1 MILTGVLMASCALEN
16 VVVSKTGVLV
26 QVMCV
31 THQEETLSVK
41 THQHC
46 AGTAV
51 TGGSTTSHVTS
62 MVMKYLMMDWWW
74 VLVSDVLETFNIAVG
89 HGTDGMMLTLTSTR
103 PVWTSQTRCSPS
115 TQPVASSTNS
125 SCRPTDHSGAPV
137 TMIDLQGNTVTIL
150 MVGLLNKTKTR
161 SLTHMVVSNPASPP
175 MMVQTVWLANIQT
188 SSTAILQV
196 SSNFTFIEK

>member
-1 MILTGVLMASCALEN
+1 MDLDQDQDLSLTIIGANLVRTRA
-16 VVVSKTGVLV
+16 GVLV
-26 QVMCV
+26 EVMCV
-31 THQEETLSVK
+31 RHQEETLSVK

-51 TGGSTTSHVTS
+51 TGGSTTSHVTG
-62 MVMKYLMMDWWW
+62 MDLMDCML
-74 VLVSDVLETFNIAVG
+74 LVSDVLETFNIAVG
-89 HGTDGMMLTLTSTR
+89 HGTDGIVLTLTPTR

-150 MVGLLNKTKTR
+150 MVGLLDKT
-161 SLTHMVVSNPASPP
+161 
-175 MMVQTVWLANIQT
+175 
-188 SSTAILQV
+188 
-196 SSNFTFIEK
+196 